1 MSPVNVVLVFSIY
14 SACRGKSSTCGK
26 WNLTRF
32 GIFPAMFDGGEGGV
46 CVAVSY
52 MGRNGYVD

>member
-1 MSPVNVVLVFSIY
+1 MVLVFSIY

-52 MGRNGYVD
+52 MGRDGYVD